1 MHMHISIYIYIYSYM
16 TIHIY
21 IIYIIYTKKKNTKH
35 HQTSFPQRLLEFVM
49 SEAPYFWGD
58 FLLVISNDPRGCTMD
73 QQPKKIVTD
82 KP

>member
-1 MHMHISIYIYIYSYM
+1 MYMHISIYIYIY
-16 TIHIY
+16 
-21 IIYIIYTKKKNTKH
+21 IYTYIQRKKTPNITKPG
-35 HQTSFPQRLLEFVM
+35 FPQRLLEFVL